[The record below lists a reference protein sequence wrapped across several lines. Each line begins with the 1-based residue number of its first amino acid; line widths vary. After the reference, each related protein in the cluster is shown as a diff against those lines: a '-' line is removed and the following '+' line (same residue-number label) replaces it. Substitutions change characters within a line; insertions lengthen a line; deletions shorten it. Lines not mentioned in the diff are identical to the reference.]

1 MRHRKTYMNLQHVNV
16 KIFVDGELSVP
27 LDRFIE
33 VFHRWVADQSMDE
46 MMIDVADYSHVPA
59 GPGIVMVGL
68 EADYSID
75 NRNNKFGL
83 LYNRKGA
90 LDGSNED
97 RICHSLRS
105 AAKTCLLL
113 ESEFDGLRFNRQQFE
128 LFIND
133 RALAPND
140 DATRAACEPILTACF
155 RELFGDNEFVLEFN
169 SDSRSRFGAVV
180 SLTNPIDLAGLAE

>member
-1 MRHRKTYMNLQHVNV
+1 MNLQHVNV
-16 KIFVDGELSVP
+16 KIFVDGDLSVE

-33 VFHRWVADQSMDE
+33 VFHRWVAEQSMDE
-46 MMIDVADYSHVPA
+46 MMIDVADYGHVPA

-75 NRNNKFGL
+75 NRGNRFGL

-90 LDGSNED
+90 LEGSNED
-97 RICHSLRS
+97 RIRHSLRS

-113 ESEFDGLRFNRQQFE
+113 ELEFDGLRFSRQQFE
-128 LFIND
+128 LFVND
-133 RALAPND
+133 RALAPNE

-155 RELFGDNEFVLEFN
+155 RELFGDNDFILEFS
-169 SDSRSRFGAVV
+169 SDPRSRFGAVV
-180 SLTNPIDLAGLAE
+180 NLAKPVDLAGLAE